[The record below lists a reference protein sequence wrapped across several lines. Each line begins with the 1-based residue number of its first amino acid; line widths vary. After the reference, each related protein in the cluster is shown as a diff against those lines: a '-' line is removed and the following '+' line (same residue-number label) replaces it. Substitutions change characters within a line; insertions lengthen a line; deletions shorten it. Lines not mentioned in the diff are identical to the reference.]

1 MWSSSAAPYP
11 MQCENALNFSRI
23 CRVTGKKSHIYIYIY
38 VCVCVKKTTW
48 NKWWLGPIS
57 PYLTIFHP
65 RLMVVQCFS
74 YCFFAW
80 NAWSFFLM
88 SQLSAPW
95 ELPALRNNKIAN
107 TYFAWA
113 VAICCRN
120 LLSLHRRRHEGRRLI
135 LVAGL
140 FGSGCV
146 FQRGILRTKPGSRCT
161 AMRKGCVYR
170 VGPCS
175 VLEEKWRTAPR
186 YIYIYIDLTAT
197 SLEYFFL
204 AYMLVYSVYHVRKGP
219 YLLVVEFISSIRNG
233 WKRHQEKRHGFQRRP
248 ADGQRAEGKGSR
260 FGVLV
265 AGWGRGWWS

>member
-1 MWSSSAAPYP
+1 MAGP
-11 MQCENALNFSRI
+11 NF
-23 CRVTGKKSHIYIYIY
+23 
-38 VCVCVKKTTW
+38 
-48 NKWWLGPIS
+48 
-57 PYLTIFHP
+57 TIFNHIP
-65 RLMVVQCFS
+65 PTFDGGPMLFLL
-74 YCFFAW
+74 FFCLKCLVL
-80 NAWSFFLM
+80 FLM

-197 SLEYFFL
+197 SLEYFFSIYVSIQCL
-204 AYMLVYSVYHVRKGP
+204 SCPKRTL
-219 YLLVVEFISSIRNG
+219 FIGCWIHIIDPE
-233 WKRHQEKRHGFQRRP
+233 WLEKASGKASWLPEAAGRRP
-248 ADGQRAEGKGSR
+248 KSRGKREQIWCPGRRVGQRN
-260 FGVLV
+260 
-265 AGWGRGWWS
+265 AGDGDHR

>member
-1 MWSSSAAPYP
+1 MCVWKNNMKQVMAGP
-11 MQCENALNFSRI
+11 NF
-23 CRVTGKKSHIYIYIY
+23 
-38 VCVCVKKTTW
+38 
-48 NKWWLGPIS
+48 
-57 PYLTIFHP
+57 TIFNHIP
-65 RLMVVQCFS
+65 PTFDGGPMLFLL
-74 YCFFAW
+74 FFAW

-186 YIYIYIDLTAT
+186 YIYIST
-197 SLEYFFL
+197 SKTSVFF
-204 AYMLVYSVYHVRKGP
+204 
-219 YLLVVEFISSIRNG
+219 
-233 WKRHQEKRHGFQRRP
+233 
-248 ADGQRAEGKGSR
+248 
-260 FGVLV
+260 
-265 AGWGRGWWS
+265 WGTI